1 MNAALAAAENYAA
14 AARAA
19 VQERVAASSLDAQQH
34 AAHGYAW
41 IETAVE
47 ALRALHAW
55 GERQNGAAERLVVAI
70 GTGETLAQLA
80 GRRFTDE
87 RMLPQAHGWHLANQL
102 IPDAIVGEMAANSAP
117 SASASARSFGGL
129 GLGKLAMCV
138 VTEELSR
145 AWIAAGSLGTRSE
158 IAGELITHAGT
169 PEQSSTGCP
178 ASPAASVLPTA
189 VFTEPDTGSDLGA
202 LRTRARP
209 HADGGWRITGNK
221 TWITHAARSDLMTV
235 LARTG
240 RKGYAGLSMLLAPKP
255 RGTDEAPFPAEG
267 MTGGEIEVLGY
278 RGMKEYDMAFD
289 GFRRAA
295 RTPAGRRGPARASS
309 S

>member
-80 GRRFTDE
+80 GGLPMGQNEFVRPADFGLESHVAALSSAAQGNSVANRARLIELLAEGATISDRFEDDLLDTIRAQYRRFTDE
-87 RMLPQAHGWHLANQL
+87 RILPQAHGWHLANEL
-102 IPDAIVGEMAANSAP
+102 IPDAIIAEMADLGTFGICIAEE
-117 SASASARSFGGL
+117 FGGL
-129 GLGKLAMCV
+129 GLGKLVMCV

-145 AWIAAGSLGTRSE
+145 GWIGTGSLGTRSE
-158 IAGELITHAGT
+158 IAGELIMMGGT
-169 PEQSSTGCP
+169 EAQKQQWLPPKSPRAKCCPPQYSPNPTPVPTWPACRRARCGPEGWEI
-178 ASPAASVLPTA
+178 TA
-189 VFTEPDTGSDLGA
+189 RKTGSP
-202 LRTRARP
+202 TPRAP
-209 HADGGWRITGNK
+209 T
-221 TWITHAARSDLMTV
+221 
-235 LARTG
+235 
-240 RKGYAGLSMLLAPKP
+240 
-255 RGTDEAPFPAEG
+255 
-267 MTGGEIEVLGY
+267 
-278 RGMKEYDMAFD
+278 
-289 GFRRAA
+289 
-295 RTPAGRRGPARASS
+295 
-309 S
+309 